1 MLCFQGPIKNH
12 RLPVHAR
19 RRDPKLVVNRGIN
32 RRISKSAKRTVARIT
47 VQDGNSKRQLGEK
60 KIQHGHFKQHG
71 IDQILSLAR
80 RLEELDEKVGWCSK
94 ILVDLKGTS
103 TGDYVSSALEY
114 YRHEKESLLEMPF
127 LTYMAI
133 RSTLDWCSRGKDGQ
147 LKEDQSTSRLKA
159 GLMIVESGLLQQQ
172 ELRDKSDTN
181 SGGSSRIGITTDLK
195 ETATKVTVA
204 RLERLLIEFLKFKKR
219 RACLSPMHKQ

>member
-1 MLCFQGPIKNH
+1 MT
-12 RLPVHAR
+12 VH
-19 RRDPKLVVNRGIN
+19 G
-32 RRISKSAKRTVARIT
+32 
-47 VQDGNSKRQLGEK
+47 GNSERQLGEK
-60 KIQHGHFKQHG
+60 KIQHGHFKQQHG

-114 YRHEKESLLEMPF
+114 YRHEKESLLDMPF

-172 ELRDKSDTN
+172 ELQDKRDTN
-181 SGGSSRIGITTDLK
+181 SSGGSSRIVITTDLK
-195 ETATKVTVA
+195 ETATKVTFA
-204 RLERLLIEFLKFKKR
+204 RLERLLIEFLKFRKGAL
-219 RACLSPMHKQ
+219 ACPQCKSRKTHFREYTVVFDSHAMECESCEHLWKIMS